1 MAVWRKKTTRYLL
14 EGKQVPADTKG
25 AKKRLV
31 ESRRWYGTIR
41 LQDGKTKQVPLAEDE
56 DTAERLLQQ
65 LQAEQHER
73 RLNGTTTFD
82 DAKQMSLTDILD
94 AYLQYLTSK
103 GNSPEYLKTTRQR
116 LEKLFKG
123 LKAKTI
129 ADLDSTRILKLLS
142 DWRTRKVKCI
152 SIGTSNHY
160 VVAVKSLSK
169 WLQRERMTTDDR
181 LIALRKMNSSTDRR
195 RVRRAF
201 TLEELNTLCL
211 VTHQKKKRFL
221 GHDWCFTAES
231 RV

>member
-1 MAVWRKKTTRYLL
+1 MTVWRKKTTQYLL
-14 EGKQVPADTKG
+14 EGKQVPAHTKG

-73 RLNGTTTFD
+73 RLNGITTFD

-129 ADLDSTRILKLLS
+129 ADLDSTRILKLL
-142 DWRTRKVKCI
+142 RTGASTTVG
-152 SIGTSNHY
+152 IGSAGCREANGTCFRNP
-160 VVAVKSLSK
+160 
-169 WLQRERMTTDDR
+169 QRQQ
-181 LIALRKMNSSTDRR
+181 R
-195 RVRRAF
+195 RVIR
-201 TLEELNTLCL
+201 
-211 VTHQKKKRFL
+211 L
-221 GHDWCFTAES
+221 GSA
-231 RV
+231 

>member
-1 MAVWRKKTTRYLL
+1 MGETRMAVWRKKTTRYLL
-14 EGKQVPADTKG
+14 DGKQVPAHTKG

-56 DTAERLLQQ
+56 ETSERLLQQ

-82 DAKQMSLTDILD
+82 DAVKLTLSEVLD

-103 GNSPEYLKTTRQR
+103 GNSSEYLKTTRQR
-116 LEKLFKG
+116 LDKLFKA

-142 DWRTRKVKCI
+142 DWRNRKIKGI

-160 VVAVKSLSK
+160 VVAAKCLSK
-169 WLQRERMTTDDR
+169 WLQRERPT
-181 LIALRKMNSSTDRR
+181 
-195 RVRRAF
+195 V
-201 TLEELNTLCL
+201 
-211 VTHQKKKRFL
+211 
-221 GHDWCFTAES
+221 
-231 RV
+231 